1 MRLNKSEENSDYLS
15 KLQEQNGE
23 EYEDVAEEVEDSGK
37 RKSKQTKKSIQ
48 GKQKMRKA
56 EEIEKD
62 GNDKKDWNDNEMMDF
77 MSATIFDFPSNEI
90 MNVACWIKH
99 VE

>member
-37 RKSKQTKKSIQ
+37 RKSKQTKESIQ
-48 GKQKMRKA
+48 GNRK
-56 EEIEKD
+56 
-62 GNDKKDWNDNEMMDF
+62 
-77 MSATIFDFPSNEI
+77 
-90 MNVACWIKH
+90 
-99 VE
+99 